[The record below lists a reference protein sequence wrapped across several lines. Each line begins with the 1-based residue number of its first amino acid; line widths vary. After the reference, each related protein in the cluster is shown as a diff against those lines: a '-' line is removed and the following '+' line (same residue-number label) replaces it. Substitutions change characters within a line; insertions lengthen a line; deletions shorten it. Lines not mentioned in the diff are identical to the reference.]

1 MGVMTS
7 PASDSLKEIHLR
19 LDARIRSVDEPRW
32 LSSRYADQ
40 DARTTLVILYAFYYE
55 LARVRLVVTDQ
66 TMGNI
71 RFQWWR
77 DALEE
82 LAAGKVRQHDV
93 VLALAEEIQKERLHA
108 ADLLSMIDQHET
120 AYLAHDRSLEP
131 EDQLIQVAAKVCDP
145 EIALDDNLAALA
157 LEWAARRRG
166 EGNAQLSARLATA
179 SRIRPALAHLR
190 LRHVWA
196 RKAEPSALQIR
207 TSVLLAM
214 LTGRV

>member
-1 MGVMTS
+1 MTS

-32 LSSRYADQ
+32 LSSRYADH
-40 DARTTLVILYAFYYE
+40 DARTTLIILYAFYYE

-93 VLALAEEIQKERLHA
+93 VLALAEELQKARLYT
-108 ADLLSMIDQHET
+108 ADLLSMIDQHEA
-120 AYLAHDRSLEP
+120 AYLANDRSLEP
-131 EDQLIQVAAKVCDP
+131 EDQLIQIAAKVCDP
-145 EIALDDNLAALA
+145 EKKLDDKLAALA
-157 LEWAARRRG
+157 LEWAACRRG
-166 EGNAQLSARLATA
+166 EGDAELSARLAVA
-179 SRIRPALAHLR
+179 SRIRPAVVHLR
-190 LRHVWA
+190 LRHAWA
-196 RKAEPSALQIR
+196 GEAEPSALEIR
-207 TSVLLAM
+207 ASILLAM